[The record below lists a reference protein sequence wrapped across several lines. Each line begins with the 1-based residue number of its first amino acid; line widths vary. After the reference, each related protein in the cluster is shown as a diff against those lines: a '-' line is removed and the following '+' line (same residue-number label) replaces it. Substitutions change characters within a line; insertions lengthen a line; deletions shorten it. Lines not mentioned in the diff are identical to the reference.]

1 MGAKVVGAW
10 LNNCRPYTGSGEPA
24 ASSAKSSNSD
34 RAVRG
39 PNTLVGAAIV
49 SVWVEVE
56 SAGVVP
62 LPDSGVEADKD
73 GVVTEGT

>member
-1 MGAKVVGAW
+1 
-10 LNNCRPYTGSGEPA
+10 
-24 ASSAKSSNSD
+24 
-34 RAVRG
+34 
-39 PNTLVGAAIV
+39 VGAAIV